1 MVLDP
6 RKLRPCELGRV
17 LNSTPV
23 AEKHSNPHDK
33 PVV

>member
-6 RKLRPCELGRV
+6 RKLRSSELGRV